1 LIVDARYEKVR
12 EGGVIRSRAVLI
24 AIGINWEGRR
34 CVLGVELA
42 NRESSSSWKEFLL
55 RLKQRGLHGVELVVS
70 DDHVALRRAVSEVLP
85 EAVWQRCYVHFL
97 RNALDYLPRKGDD
110 DCLKELRWLY
120 DRRTLQEA
128 RRDLSVWL
136 ERWQSKYPR
145 LCAWVDANI
154 EETFTFYRL
163 PLSHHKHLKSTNMLE
178 RINEEIKR
186 RTHIVR
192 IFCNAASCLRLV
204 RALTQEL
211 HEDWIEATR
220 YLTMDDLK
228 EHKKL
233 ALQQMDVAA

>member
-1 LIVDARYEKVR
+1 MQETLLAMHNKRDTYDPGQPVTPWMFAIARYKLVD
-12 EGGVIRSRAVLI
+12 
-24 AIGINWEGRR
+24 
-34 CVLGVELA
+34 
-42 NRESSSSWKEFLL
+42 LL
-55 RLKQRGLHGVELVVS
+55 RGRAGREALHDPIDEDFEGL
-70 DDHVALRRAVSEVLP
+70 ASE
-85 EAVWQRCYVHFL
+85 AG
-97 RNALDYLPRKGDD
+97 AAA
-110 DCLKELRWLY
+110 
-120 DRRTLQEA
+120 QEA

-145 LCAWVDANI
+145 LCSWVEANI

-178 RINEEIKR
+178 RLNEEIKR